1 MKNTRRWLACV
12 TAVATAA
19 ISLTGCGGG
28 VGSSGTGAQADG
40 GRGPITFASGKDFT
54 QEMQN
59 RIDIWNGKHPE
70 EKVTMLQ
77 LSASPD
83 DQRTSFVQNFQA
95 KSDKYDVIWS
105 DVVWTSEFA
114 SRGWIE
120 ELDKERF
127 GGDRLL
133 PSAVETATYNGK
145 LYGAPFM
152 TNAGL
157 LYYRS
162 DLVPEAPKTWEELKS
177 ACKIAK
183 QHNMDCYAG
192 QFSQYE
198 GLTVNTVEALNSAG
212 ASVLSEDGSAATVN
226 TPEAK
231 EGLQFLVDMFNEGNI
246 SKEALTYKEEES
258 RRAFVEGRLLFLNN
272 WPYVYS
278 SASAPDSVI
287 KDKFGTAPLPG
298 KDGPGIASLGG
309 IDLEVSAFSKHKETA
324 KDWIEFMQSDETQ
337 RSVVKDMN
345 QASVVAAL
353 YDDQELIKASPYLPT
368 LKQSLTGA
376 NPRPKTPKY
385 NAVSLAIQKNAYKA
399 LQGDVSVDQALK
411 SMQQELTEAIK

>member
-1 MKNTRRWLACV
+1 MKQKRMWFTCIA
-12 TAVATAA
+12 AVGAAA
-19 ISLTGCGGG
+19 ISLTGCGNA
-28 VGSSGTGAQADG
+28 GSSSDAKADG

-59 RIDIWNGKHPE
+59 RIDIWNDKHPD

-95 KSDKYDVIWS
+95 KSDKYDVLWS

-120 ELDKERF
+120 KLDKERF

-133 PSAVETATYNGK
+133 PSAVDTAMYNGK

-162 DLVPEAPKTWEELKS
+162 DLVPKAPVTWQELRA
-177 ACKIAK
+177 ACEIAK
-183 QHNMDCYAG
+183 QHKMDCYAG

-212 ASVLSEDGSAATVN
+212 GAVLSEDGKSATVN

-231 EGLQFLVDMFNEGNI
+231 EGLKFLVDMVKDGNI

-258 RRAFVEGRLLFLNN
+258 RRAFVEGRLMFLNN

-278 SASAPDSVI
+278 SASADGSAI
-287 KDKFGTAPLPG
+287 KGKFGMATLPG
-298 KDGPGIASLGG
+298 KDGPGVASLGG
-309 IDLEVSAFSKHKETA
+309 IDLAVSAFSKHKETA

-353 YDDQELIKASPYLPT
+353 YDDPELVKASPYLPT
-368 LKQSLTGA
+368 LKESLVGA
-376 NPRPKTPKY
+376 NPRPKTAKY

-399 LQGDVSVDQALK
+399 LQGDVSVDEALQA
-411 SMQQELTEAIK
+411 MQQELTEAIK

>member
-1 MKNTRRWLACV
+1 MWLACV
-12 TAVATAA
+12 AAVGAA
-19 ISLTGCGGG
+19 ALSLTGCG
-28 VGSSGTGAQADG
+28 SSGSGSDSNADG

-59 RIDIWNGKHPE
+59 RIDVWNAGHPD

-95 KSDKYDVIWS
+95 KSDKYDVLWS

-120 ELDKERF
+120 ELDKSRF

-133 PSAVETATYNGK
+133 PSAVDTAMYNGK
-145 LYGAPFM
+145 LYGAPFI

-162 DLVPEAPKTWEELKS
+162 DLIPKAPTTWQELRD
-177 ACKIAK
+177 ACSIAK
-183 QHNMDCYAG
+183 QHQMDCYAG

-212 ASVLSEDGSAATVN
+212 GAVLSEDGTSATVD

-231 EGLQFLVDMFNEGNI
+231 EGLQFLVDMVKDGNI

-258 RRAFVEGRLLFLNN
+258 RRAFVEGRLMFLNN

-278 SASAPDSVI
+278 SASEDGSAI
-287 KDKFGTAPLPG
+287 QGKFETAVLPG
-298 KDGPGIASLGG
+298 KDGPGVASLGG
-309 IDLEVSAFSKHKETA
+309 IDLAVSAFSKHKDTA

-337 RSVVKDMN
+337 RSVVKDMD

-353 YDDQELIKASPYLPT
+353 YDDPELIEASPYLPT
-368 LKQSLTGA
+368 LKESLTGA

-399 LQGDVSVDQALK
+399 LQGDVSVDEALQ

>member
-12 TAVATAA
+12 AAVATAA

-28 VGSSGTGAQADG
+28 STGAGTQADG

-59 RIDIWNGKHPE
+59 RIDIWNGKHPD

-133 PSAVETATYNGK
+133 PSAVETAMYNGK

-162 DLVPEAPKTWEELKS
+162 DLVPEAPKTWDELKS
-177 ACKIAK
+177 ACEIAK

-278 SASAPDSVI
+278 SASGPDSVI

-298 KDGPGIASLGG
+298 KDGPGVASLGG

-368 LKQSLTGA
+368 LKQSLIGA

-399 LQGDVSVDQALK
+399 LQGDVSVDQALE